1 MADFKLGRIR
11 FIWKGDWTALTTY
24 YVDDIIRNGGNTYV
38 CVTGHVSSG
47 DFPNDQANWNKIS
60 DGQEWK
66 GDWAVETYYKVNDIV
81 KYGGYLYIVNEAHTS
96 ALTEA
101 LGLENDQSK
110 WDLYAE
116 GFDYQAA
123 WQPLTRYK
131 INDIVKYNST
141 IYLCTEGHT
150 SAGDTLTGLES
161 DQDKW
166 DVFSQGV
173 AWLGDWQ
180 INTRYVVNDI
190 IRYGGRTY
198 VCNTGHVSSATL
210 TLGLEA
216 NQSDWDIFHDGIEYK
231 TDWTSGTR
239 YKVNDLVKYGGGIWI
254 CTQYHTSQ
262 AYLTDDESK
271 WAQFVEGLEFEDSWS
286 GTRRYQA
293 GDFVT
298 YGGYSYVAITNNV
311 GTRPSD
317 NPTDWDLFTTGFRM
331 VGDWGDDSSNYEYFQ
346 GDVVRVGGY
355 TYLCILDNTGQ
366 QPPNT
371 TYWERLNQGIE
382 WNDAWT
388 DATEYDLGDAVRYG
402 SSSYIAVQRHTSDEI
417 GTQNRPDQ
425 DLAGAYWNL
434 LSGGGETL
442 PMTTEGD
449 MVYYGGAG
457 PTRLPIGDPGQT
469 LRVNS
474 AGNAPEWSFFGKI
487 NHVWYTST
495 DNGIDSPAP
504 NYGTTLDQPWKTVR
518 YALEQIEKGALYP
531 NAAYILEANR
541 AFIQAETV
549 EWVDYQIANDIAPFT
564 SSFTYTKETC
574 RRDTGQI
581 IDALIW
587 DLTHGGNERT
597 RTAALTYFDSNGDLI
612 AAIADE
618 DGETSAALKY
628 TLSLIDSAILQ
639 SLDPATNYQTENAV
653 GSPITQIKDS
663 TTYPEEDGAQ
673 TRLNALMA
681 IVTDSLDAES
691 SADIPGQIIPNN
703 TLFVK
708 TGVYSEVLPMIV
720 PVQTAVVGDELR
732 STRIT
737 PAGSL
742 VDSGD
747 TTYTLAAI
755 ARLQALTSDIVQN
768 VAVTKTTGNA
778 ESQVTTRPAGGA
790 DPAAHAEDLWQQ
802 IYDYINWGVNGAAGD
817 STEPVPNGTNTPQT
831 STDYTYAVEVLEANR
846 DFLVEEAIA
855 YIADTYPAYVYDE
868 DKCRRDVNRYI
879 DAIKYDVIYQPD
891 SDATPIQTKG
901 NYKSLLAARYYVNA
915 VNGSTTEDMFY
926 MRNATGLRNCTVADL
941 SGTLSAANAY
951 GTQRPTAG
959 AYVSLDPGWGPA
971 DDRVWILNKSP
982 YVQNVTTF
990 GTGCVGLKVD
1000 GDLHDGGND
1009 SIVANDFTQ
1018 ILSDGIGA
1026 WVTNLGRSEL
1036 VSVFSYYN
1044 HIGYLAENGGKI
1056 RATNGNNSYGDFG
1069 SVSEGVDNTEL
1080 PVTATVNNRT
1090 LDAIVDSVMTD
1101 GDDILVLNY
1110 LNAGQNYTGGGTTIT
1125 ITGEGYGLGTI
1136 TPTTVNGG
1144 VFQVRMLDTDVDGDS
1159 TFDTGGADYESAT
1172 NTAQEGNATSITI
1185 SNTDT
1190 ALSSQYIGMA
1200 IYITTGTGAGQYG
1213 YINSYNAGTKVAQ
1226 VYKMSDG
1233 TAGWDHVIGSSI
1245 VSALDATTEYSIE
1258 PRITFTAPPS
1268 GLYTDTAKGRAI
1280 VTDNQIARI
1289 VIWDPGSGYTSEP
1302 TLTITDPNNT
1312 IEAPTQVRI
1321 GDGVLA
1327 QPTFSDRGTAFA
1339 TASAEVVGDGYADQ
1353 YQPGEFVEVDLLSE
1367 EPQPG
1372 SNIVFSHLPNKVF
1385 KLVAVRDF
1393 TGAGPYEAQLQVSP
1407 TLEISEAPEHGEDL
1421 EMRIRYSQVRLTG
1434 HDFLDIGTGNATE
1447 TNYPNQPL
1455 YDPDATKETT
1465 ESGGG
1470 RVFFTSTD
1478 QDGNFRVGDLF
1489 SVEQSTGIATLNA
1502 DAFNI
1507 SGLQELSL
1515 GELGLGSTGAVI
1527 NEFSTDGTFTANSDN
1542 VVPTQKAIKT
1552 YITSQIGGGA
1562 ATLNVNSVTAGQ
1574 IEISGQQ
1581 ITTTLGTKIDVLQVV
1596 NFEKGVNGVP
1606 VAMNYF
1612 LS

>member
-24 YVDDIIRNGGNTYV
+24 YKDDIIRNGGNTYV
-38 CVTGHVSSG
+38 CITGHTSSS
-47 DFPNDQANWNKIS
+47 DFPSDQSNWNKIT

-66 GDWAVETYYKVNDIV
+66 ADWDTNTYYKVNDIV
-81 KYGGYLYIVNEAHTS
+81 KYGGYLYIANEAHTS
-96 ALTEA
+96 AATDT
-101 LGLENDQSK
+101 LGLEDDQAK

-116 GFDYQAA
+116 GFDYQGA

-150 SAGDTLTGLES
+150 SAADELTGLEN
-161 DQDKW
+161 DQEKW

-173 AWLGDWQ
+173 SWQGDWQ
-180 INTRYVVNDI
+180 VNTRYIVNDI
-190 IRYGGRTY
+190 IRYGGRSY
-198 VCNTGHVSSATL
+198 VCNTGHVSAADT
-210 TLGLEA
+210 TTGLE
-216 NQSDWDIFHDGIEYK
+216 SDQAKWDIFHDGIEYK
-231 TDWTSGTR
+231 GEWTMGTR
-239 YKVNDLVKYGGGIWI
+239 YKINDLVKSGGGIWI
-254 CTQYHTSQ
+254 CTTYHTSQ
-262 AYLTDDESK
+262 QYLSDDEAK
-271 WAQFVEGLEFEDSWS
+271 WAQFTEGLEFEDSWS

-298 YGGYSYVAITNNV
+298 YGGYSYVAISNNV
-311 GTRPSD
+311 GQRPTD
-317 NPTDWDLFTTGFRM
+317 NPGIWDLFTTGFRL
-331 VGDWGDDSSNYEYFQ
+331 VGDWGEDSSNFEYFV
-346 GDVVRVGGY
+346 GDVVRQGGY

-366 QPPNT
+366 EPPNA

-382 WNDAWT
+382 WNDAWA

-402 SSSYIAVQRHTSDEI
+402 SSSYIAVQKHTSDEV
-417 GTQNRPDQ
+417 GVQNRPDQ
-425 DLAGAYWNL
+425 DVAGAYWNL

-457 PTRLPIGDPGQT
+457 PTRLAIGDAGQT
-469 LRVNS
+469 LRVN
-474 AGNAPEWSFFGKI
+474 ADGDAPEWSFFGKI
-487 NHVWYTST
+487 NHVWYVST
-495 DNGIDSPAP
+495 DNGVDSPAP
-504 NYGTTLDQPWKTVR
+504 NYGTTIDQPWKTINYSLR
-518 YALEQIEKGALYP
+518 QIEEGALYP
-531 NAAYILEANR
+531 NAKHILGVNR

-564 SSFTYTKETC
+564 SGFSYTKETC
-574 RRDTGQI
+574 RRDVGQI
-581 IDALIW
+581 IDAIIW
-587 DLTHGGNERT
+587 DVSHGGNKRI
-597 RTAALTYFDSNGDLI
+597 RDAALTYFDENGDLI

-628 TLSLIDSAILQ
+628 ALSLIDSAILQ
-639 SLDPATNYQTENAV
+639 SIDPAANYQTLNGV
-653 GSPITQIKDS
+653 GSPITQVKDLAN
-663 TTYPEEDGAQ
+663 YPEEDGAQ
-673 TRLNALMA
+673 TRITSLMGV
-681 IVTDSLDAES
+681 VTDALDAAS
-691 SADIPGQIIPNN
+691 SADIPSEIIANN

-708 TGVYSEVLPMIV
+708 TGIYTEVLPMVV
-720 PVQTAVVGDELR
+720 PEKTAVVGDELR

-755 ARLQALTSDIVQN
+755 ARLQSITDALIQN
-768 VAVTKTTGNA
+768 GSVTKTGGNL
-778 ESQVTTRPAGGA
+778 EDPVTSRPAGGA
-790 DPAAHAEDLWQQ
+790 VPAAHAADLWQQ

-817 STEPVPNGTNTPQT
+817 STEPVINGTNTPQT
-831 STDYTYAVEVLEANR
+831 STAYTYAVEVLEANR
-846 DFLVEEAIA
+846 TFLVEEAIA
-855 YIADTYPAYVYDE
+855 YIAATYGGYSYDE

-879 DAIKYDVIYQPD
+879 DAIKYDLIYMPD
-891 SDATPIQTKG
+891 GDNTKG
-901 NYKSLLAARYYVNA
+901 NYKSLTAAKQYVNA
-915 VNGSTTEDMFY
+915 VNGSTTENMFFV
-926 MRNATGLRNCTVADL
+926 RNATGLRNCTLADL
-941 SGTLSAANAY
+941 SGALSSPNQY
-951 GTQRPTAG
+951 GTSRPTAG

-971 DDRVWILNKSP
+971 DSRTWILNKSP
-982 YVQNVTTF
+982 YVQNVSTF
-990 GTGCVGLKVD
+990 GTGCIGLKVD

-1018 ILSDGIGA
+1018 ILSDGIGY

-1036 VSVFSYYN
+1036 VSVFTYYN

-1069 SVSEGVDNTEL
+1069 SVSEGIDDTEV
-1080 PVTATVNNRT
+1080 PVSGLVNNRK

-1110 LNAGQNYTGGGTTIT
+1110 LNAGQNYTALGTTIT
-1125 ITGEGYGLGTI
+1125 ITGEGFGLGTV

-1159 TFDTGGADYESAT
+1159 TADTGGADYIGST
-1172 NTAQEGNATSITI
+1172 NSAQEGDATSITL

-1200 IYITTGTGAGQYG
+1200 IYITAGTGAGQYG
-1213 YINSYNAGTKVAQ
+1213 YINSYNAGTKIAQ

-1233 TAGWDHVIGSSI
+1233 TAGWDHVTGASI

-1258 PRITFTAPPS
+1258 PRLTFSAPPS
-1268 GLYTDTAKGRAI
+1268 GLYADTAKGRA
-1280 VTDNQIARI
+1280 VVADEQIARI
-1289 VIWDPGSGYTSEP
+1289 VIWDPGQGYTSAP

-1312 IEAPTQVRI
+1312 IEAPTEVRI

-1327 QPTFSDRGTAFA
+1327 QPTFSDRGTAFT
-1339 TASAEVVGDGYADQ
+1339 TAQAEVSGDGFADQ
-1353 YQPGEFVEVDLLSE
+1353 YQPGEFVEVDFLTE

-1372 SNIVFSHLPNKVF
+1372 SNITFEHLPDQVF

-1393 TGAGPYEAQLQVSP
+1393 QGAGPFSAQLQVSP
-1407 TLEISEAPEHGEDL
+1407 ELTITQAPEHLTPL

-1434 HDFLDIGTGNATE
+1434 HDFLDIGTGNFTE

-1455 YDPDATKETT
+1455 YDPDPEKETV
-1465 ESGGG
+1465 ENGGG

-1574 IEISGQQ
+1574 IQISGQE

-1612 LS
+1612 LT

>member
-11 FIWKGDWTALTTY
+11 FIWKNDWTASTTY
-24 YVDDIIRNGGNTYV
+24 YKDDIVRNGGNTYV
-38 CVTGHVSSG
+38 CITGHTASLN
-47 DFPNDQANWNKIS
+47 FPDDQSNWNKLS

-66 GDWAVETYYKVNDIV
+66 GDWAISSYYKVNDIV
-81 KYGGYLYIVNEAHTS
+81 KYGGYLYIANEAHTS
-96 ALTEA
+96 ASTAA
-101 LGLENDQSK
+101 LGLENDQAK

-116 GFDYQAA
+116 GFDYQAD
-123 WQPLTRYK
+123 WQANYRYK
-131 INDIVKYNST
+131 VNDIVKYNST

-150 SAGDTLTGLES
+150 SAADSLTGLEA

-173 AWLGDWQ
+173 SWQGDWQ
-180 INTRYVVNDI
+180 VNTRYVVNDI

-198 VCNTGHVSSATL
+198 VANTGHVSAATA

-216 NQSDWDIFHDGIEYK
+216 NQSSWDIFHDGVEYK
-231 TDWTSGTR
+231 GDWATGTR
-239 YKVNDLVKYGGGIWI
+239 YKINDLVKSGGGIWI
-254 CTQYHTSQ
+254 CTTYHTSQ
-262 AYLTDDESK
+262 NYLSDDSAS

-311 GTRPSD
+311 GQRPTE
-317 NPTDWDLFTTGFRM
+317 NPTDWDLFTTGFRL
-331 VGDWGDDSSNYEYFQ
+331 VGDWGEDSTNYEYFV
-346 GDVVRVGGY
+346 GDVVRQGGY

-366 QPPNT
+366 EPPNT

-402 SSSYIAVQRHTSDEI
+402 SSSYIAVQKHTSDEV

-425 DLAGAYWNL
+425 DVTGDYWNL

-442 PMTTEGD
+442 PLTTEGD

-469 LRVNS
+469 LRVN
-474 AGNAPEWSFFGKI
+474 ADGDAPEWSFFGKI

-495 DNGIDSPAP
+495 DNGVDSPAP

-564 SSFTYTKETC
+564 SAFTYTKETC

-587 DLTHGGNERT
+587 DLTHSGNKRMRDAT
-597 RTAALTYFDSNGDLI
+597 LTYFDSNGDLI
-612 AAIADE
+612 TEIADE

-628 TLSLIDSAILQ
+628 TLELIDSAILQ
-639 SLDPATNYQTENAV
+639 SIDPATNYQTENAV
-653 GSPITQIKDS
+653 ASPITQVKDS
-663 TTYPEEDGAQ
+663 TTYPEETGAQ
-673 TRLNALMA
+673 ARLDTLMA
-681 IVTDSLDAES
+681 IVTDALDAAS
-691 SADIPGQIIPNN
+691 SADVPSEVIANN

-708 TGVYSEVLPMIV
+708 TGVYAETLPMVV
-720 PVQTAVVGDELR
+720 PVNTAVVGDELR

-742 VDSGD
+742 VDSSD

-790 DPAAHAEDLWQQ
+790 DPAAHAADLWQQ
-802 IYDYINWGVNGAAGD
+802 IYDYINWGVNGASGD
-817 STEPVPNGTNTPQT
+817 STEPVFSGTNTPQT
-831 STDYTYAVEVLEANR
+831 STAYTYAVGVLEANR

-855 YIADTYPAYVYDE
+855 YIADTYPAYTYDE

-891 SDATPIQTKG
+891 SSATPIQTKG
-901 NYKSLLAARYYVNA
+901 NYKSLTAARLYVNA
-915 VNGSTTEDMFY
+915 VNGSLTEDMFY
-926 MRNATGLRNCTVADL
+926 MRNATGLRNCTLADL
-941 SGTLSAANAY
+941 TGTLSAANEY
-951 GTQRPTAG
+951 GTRRPTAG

-971 DDRVWILNKSP
+971 DSRVWIQNKSP
-982 YVQNVTTF
+982 YVQNVSTF
-990 GTGCVGLKVD
+990 GTACVGLKVD

-1018 ILSDGIGA
+1018 ILSDGIGY

-1036 VSVFSYYN
+1036 VSVFTYYN

-1069 SVSEGVDNTEL
+1069 SVSEGIDNTEV
-1080 PVTATVNNRT
+1080 PVTAAVNNRT
-1090 LDAIVDSVMTD
+1090 LDAIVDSVLTD
-1101 GDDILVLNY
+1101 GDDILTLQY
-1110 LNAGQNYTGGGTTIT
+1110 LNAGQGYTAGGTTIA
-1125 ITGEGYGLGTI
+1125 IQGEGYGLGTV
-1136 TPTTVNGG
+1136 TPVTVDGG
-1144 VFQVRMLDTDVDGDS
+1144 VFQVRMLDTDVDADS
-1159 TFDTGGADYESAT
+1159 TADTGGADYKGAT
-1172 NTAQEGNATSITI
+1172 NSAQEGDTTSITI

-1190 ALSSQYIGMA
+1190 ALSSQYVGMA
-1200 IYITTGTGAGQYG
+1200 IYLTAGTGAGQYG
-1213 YINSYNAGTKVAQ
+1213 YINSYNQGTKVAQ

-1233 TAGWDHVIGSSI
+1233 TAGWDHVTGVSI
-1245 VSALDATTEYSIE
+1245 VSAIDATTEYSIE
-1258 PRITFTAPPS
+1258 PRLTFSAPPS
-1268 GLYTDTAKGRAI
+1268 GLYSDTAKGRAI
-1280 VTDNQIARI
+1280 IADEKIARI
-1289 VIWDPGSGYTSEP
+1289 VIWDPGQGYTSAP

-1312 IEAPTQVRI
+1312 IEAPTEVRI
-1321 GDGVLA
+1321 GDGVLT
-1327 QPTFSDRGTAFA
+1327 QPTYTDRGTAFA
-1339 TASAEVVGDGYADQ
+1339 TATAEVSGDGFADQ
-1353 YQPGEFVEVDLLSE
+1353 YQPGEFVVVDTLTE

-1372 SNIVFSHLPNKVF
+1372 SNIVFNHLPDKVF

-1393 TGAGPYEAQLQVSP
+1393 AGTGPYTAQLQVSP
-1407 TLEISEAPEHGEDL
+1407 ELTISEAPEHQEDL

-1434 HDFLDIGTGNATE
+1434 HDFLDIGTGNFTE

-1455 YDPDATKETT
+1455 YDPDPEKETT

-1527 NEFSTDGTFTANSDN
+1527 SEFSTDGTFTANSDN
-1542 VVPTQKAIKT
+1542 IVPTQKAIKT

-1574 IEISGQQ
+1574 IEISGQE
-1581 ITTTLGTKIDVLQVV
+1581 ITTTLGTKIDVQNVM
-1596 NFEKGVNGVP
+1596 NFEKGVTGVP

-1612 LS
+1612 LT